1 MQDYTQSLLKDI
13 GRSYV
18 VSSLL
23 PASMFVIFGV
33 LIFNRLLPVNLWNSS
48 TEKTSLFLG
57 MITGL
62 MIFATWY
69 GFGLYSAQN
78 FIIPLFEG
86 YLFPKWLSD
95 WLTNI
100 KINQIKR
107 KFGDSLDKFTKDYL
121 DYCRLLQ
128 VYNSTTEITRDALE
142 SAKSVALLSFQNLQI
157 IKRFVPIN
165 PNVCNPEKVESLV
178 LEEADKDV
186 DLIERS
192 LVKPTDLGNNLFM
205 GEYYPEQRY
214 GFSLDIWQHL
224 FGLLP
229 ENQVYELEEYNN
241 KLIFLLNS
249 SFSFILLAVI
259 SFVVSSFRMVLPL
272 IKVFWEIVLMNYSFL
287 KMSLLGI
294 LNNQPMVFFWQRNFN
309 DLFALR
315 DLKEF
320 IIYLIITFFLLVLAF
335 ILYRMG
341 VFAAEDFSRVVQA
354 TFDLYHLTLLE
365 KFNLESPET
374 LEEEKQIWE
383 KVDLFFSA
391 GDIFKVELP
400 YKKKNKKLSKRKTR
414 TKTKK

>member
-259 SFVVSSFRMVLPL
+259 SFVVSQFS
-272 IKVFWEIVLMNYSFL
+272 Y
-287 KMSLLGI
+287 G
-294 LNNQPMVFFWQRNFN
+294 
-309 DLFALR
+309 FAP
-315 DLKEF
+315 
-320 IIYLIITFFLLVLAF
+320 
-335 ILYRMG
+335 
-341 VFAAEDFSRVVQA
+341 
-354 TFDLYHLTLLE
+354 
-365 KFNLESPET
+365 N
-374 LEEEKQIWE
+374 
-383 KVDLFFSA
+383 
-391 GDIFKVELP
+391 
-400 YKKKNKKLSKRKTR
+400 
-414 TKTKK
+414 